1 VRQRAGRL
9 LSLAWAVCAFSLPSL
24 AAGEVGDDS
33 SPIFG
38 VRIPAGYRQWAV
50 IAPSYEGGGF
60 DELRVILGN
69 AVAMKAFQDGALPFP
84 DGAMLAKLA
93 WKREPSS
100 EFEGAFV
107 PGHATTVQIMI
118 KDSNKYAST
127 GGWGF
132 GRFINGRA
140 VDRAQHETCFP
151 CHQAN
156 VKNHD
161 FVFTRFAP

>member
-1 VRQRAGRL
+1 MIRRAGRL
-9 LSLAWAVCAFSLPSL
+9 LSLAWAACAFSLPSL

-38 VRIPAGYRQWAV
+38 VRIPAGYRQWEV
-50 IAPSYEGGGF
+50 IAPSYEGGSF

-69 AVAMKAFQDGALPFP
+69 ADAMKAFRDGALPFP

-93 WKREPSS
+93 WKREPSA
-100 EFEGAFV
+100 EFQGAFV
-107 PGHATTVQIMI
+107 PGHATTVQIMV
-118 KDSNKYAST
+118 KDSTKYAST

-132 GRFINGRA
+132 GRFINGKA
-140 VDRAQHETCFP
+140 VDRTQHETCFP